1 MGNFQSFT
9 EYNKQFIFLQYI
21 FKCKECQKIPLITP
35 FLKNNHINLRLKC
48 KCGIKT
54 MTSER
59 FLENSKI
66 TKMNSK
72 IPICFR
78 EKFHKLEKNNEKKN
92 KSIIFCIE
100 CQKWL
105 CHSCLSQH
113 DEFVDNHHFI
123 YSEII
128 MDVKCHIHTKEKA
141 KFYCKNCSEKICK
154 SCTENHKK
162 KNHNVIKL
170 KDIIPNDNF
179 SNILNEFKQVV
190 NEFKDNSFRSKQM
203 IVNQLNDEITKLK
216 TAINKIETA
225 YKKNYMINYEL
236 SILIENIIQNYRLS
250 MIIPDYNNIM
260 NYINNTK
267 YSPSLKFNGYDSN
280 SIDNSINN
288 LISFYDSNYLIPI
301 KEKNFYL
308 NKLEL
313 VKSITGIKQDI
324 NSLIIMHDKRLAA
337 AEEKIIKIFEM
348 DENLNY
354 KYDIKIE
361 GHTANVHYLCNMK
374 DNKLLSSSADKT
386 IKIWI
391 ISKSTYTCETTLEG
405 HYKWVFNVI
414 QLNNLNIAS
423 CSLDNTIKIWNGNF
437 PYTNIKTLTGHT
449 HGVTCIIQI
458 KDGRIVS
465 GSNDDSIRF
474 WNMSTYECIENQTI
488 YDVICCKMDSITQ
501 IDDCRLCVGG
511 WKFLTIININTYQI
525 ITKIEIHNDE
535 INAVLYLDNG
545 SLISGSNDG
554 FIKQIDINNFK
565 NDDYGAIKTR
575 DNINCIRKFGDN
587 CIICAGKGIKIFK
600 LKE

>member
-1 MGNFQSFT
+1 MTNI
-9 EYNKQFIFLQYI
+9 YNKVVNY
-21 FKCKECQKIPLITP
+21 PNNTLIDNW
-35 FLKNNHINLRLKC
+35 FEESELRKSTGNGRTLR
-48 KCGIKT
+48 G
-54 MTSER
+54 SH
-59 FLENSKI
+59 FGKI
-66 TKMNSK
+66 TFDPENPKTRKIIDPVDDTYRRVIGDGASDKTFFTFNSLYGSK
-72 IPICFR
+72 NLD
-78 EKFHKLEKNNEKKN
+78 EKVV
-92 KSIIFCIE
+92 I
-100 CQKWL
+100 
-105 CHSCLSQH
+105 
-113 DEFVDNHHFI
+113 
-123 YSEII
+123 
-128 MDVKCHIHTKEKA
+128 
-141 KFYCKNCSEKICK
+141 
-154 SCTENHKK
+154 KK
-162 KNHNVIKL
+162 KNVDPQKQMVLYTGYLNKISGKPKL

-179 SNILNEFKQVV
+179 TEILKEFQNVVKEFKQ
-190 NEFKDNSFRSKQM
+190 NNFLSKQK
-203 IVNQLNDEITKLK
+203 IVNQLNDEITNLK
-216 TAINKIETA
+216 KAINKIEA
-225 YKKNYMINYEL
+225 SYKKNYMINYEL
-236 SILIENIIQNYRLS
+236 SKLIENIIQNYRLS

-260 NYINNTK
+260 NFINNTK
-267 YSPSLKFNGYDSN
+267 YSHSLNFNGYDPN

-288 LISFYDSNYLIPI
+288 LILFYNSNYIISL
-301 KEKNFYL
+301 KEKNFSL
-308 NKLEL
+308 NKLEQ
-313 VKSITGIKQDI
+313 ITTINEIKHDI
-324 NSLIIMHDKRLAA
+324 NSLIIMKDNRLAA
-337 AEEKIIKIFEM
+337 AEEKVIKIFEIN
-348 DENLNY
+348 ENLNY

-361 GHTANVHYLCNMK
+361 GHTANVHYLYNMK
-374 DNKLLSSSADKT
+374 EGKLLSSSADKT

-391 ISKSTYTCETTLEG
+391 LSKNAYTCEITLEG

-414 QLNNLNIAS
+414 QLNNNNIAS
-423 CSLDNTIKIWNGNF
+423 CSLDNTIKIWSGNF
-437 PYTNIKTLTGHT
+437 PYSNIKTLTGHT

-501 IDDCRLCVGG
+501 VDDFRLFVGG
-511 WKFLTIININTYQI
+511 WKFLTVINIQTYQI